1 LPTVKTRFRRGCIS
15 NLAPQPGVRELLS
28 QIDYGPAHENRELAW
43 SSNRY
48 LPYYLV
54 RVVLESG
61 YDGIANG
68 MRRTDIHDRIR
79 QIHHRGD
86 DVRAS
91 DMSNRLGGLANLQS
105 VKSISPP
112 IIDYDSQ
119 NRVLQVV
126 DSTFYFLIKSIDTKE
141 TLASI
146 QNPLEAH

>member
-1 LPTVKTRFRRGCIS
+1 MARALPSFGIIAPTGKWLPTVKTRFRRGCIS

-54 RVVLESG
+54 RVVLKSG

-86 DVRAS
+86 DGISKDTLREVGICPFIQGILLWIVIAS
-91 DMSNRLGGLANLQS
+91 GSLA
-105 VKSISPP
+105 
-112 IIDYDSQ
+112 
-119 NRVLQVV
+119 
-126 DSTFYFLIKSIDTKE
+126 LIH
-141 TLASI
+141 AG
-146 QNPLEAH
+146 